1 MTRREALSLFAH
13 ILRLHRQKLPFE
25 MRQLGDTYVKFVAL
39 RAPHAPPCAS
49 HRPSIPVKPFS
60 VQFTRPLFF
69 SNAQTLLALLARKEF
84 RLHKNADARFVQ
96 SFLAEWRHYAATLE
110 AQQTLEVVGA
120 PLDAH
125 LMGVLSDEQKDQ
137 LNKLE
142 AEARRMQ

>member
-1 MTRREALSLFAH
+1 
-13 ILRLHRQKLPFE
+13 
-25 MRQLGDTYVKFVAL
+25 
-39 RAPHAPPCAS
+39 
-49 HRPSIPVKPFS
+49 
-60 VQFTRPLFF
+60 
-69 SNAQTLLALLARKEF
+69 
-84 RLHKNADARFVQ
+84 VQ

>member
-1 MTRREALSLFAH
+1 M
-13 ILRLHRQKLPFE
+13 
-25 MRQLGDTYVKFVAL
+25 QL
-39 RAPHAPPCAS
+39 
-49 HRPSIPVKPFS
+49 
-60 VQFTRPLFF
+60 TRPIFYPT
-69 SNAQTLLALLARKEF
+69 NAYPCCLRRKEF

>member
-1 MTRREALSLFAH
+1 M
-13 ILRLHRQKLPFE
+13 RLLARH
-25 MRQLGDTYVKFVAL
+25 T
-39 RAPHAPPCAS
+39 APPS
-49 HRPSIPVKPFS
+49 LSSPFPCILPAP
-60 VQFTRPLFF
+60 FFFNAPLPPCC
-69 SNAQTLLALLARKEF
+69 RKEF